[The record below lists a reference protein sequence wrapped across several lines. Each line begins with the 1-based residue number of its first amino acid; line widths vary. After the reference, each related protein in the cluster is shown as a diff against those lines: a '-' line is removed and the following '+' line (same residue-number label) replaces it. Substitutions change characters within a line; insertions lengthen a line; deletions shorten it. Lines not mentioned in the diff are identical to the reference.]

1 MKILPLMVL
10 SLAVGSWSVPNVV
23 SAQDNKYDRRYER
36 NDNRWERRNN
46 SRVDRRDL
54 EGTWYLDGHRD
65 RAAKIVQTRQGLEA
79 INEKGDSSRLA
90 LNRNGDVEALDWEGG
105 LKGNVRRDRIEW
117 ENGTTWVREGF
128 RTSAR

>member
-1 MKILPLMVL
+1 MKILPLLML
-10 SLAVGSWSVPNVV
+10 SLAVGSLGVPTVV
-23 SAQDNKYDRRYER
+23 SAEDNGRYDRRYDR
-36 NDNRWERRNN
+36 NDRSERRN

-54 EGTWYLDGHRD
+54 AGTWYLDGHRD

-79 INEKGDSSRLA
+79 INENGDSSRLA
-90 LNRNGDVEALDWEGG
+90 INRNGNVEALDWEGG
-105 LKGNVRRDRIEW
+105 LRGNVRRDRIEW